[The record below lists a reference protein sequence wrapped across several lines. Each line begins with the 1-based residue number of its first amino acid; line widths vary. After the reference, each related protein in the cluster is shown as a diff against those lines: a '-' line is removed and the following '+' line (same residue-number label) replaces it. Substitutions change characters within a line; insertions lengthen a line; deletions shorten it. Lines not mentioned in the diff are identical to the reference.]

1 MERAECEARVG
12 QTLRRKWKLE
22 RLIGLGGMAA
32 VYEATHKIGRKAA
45 IKILHPEIAID
56 KQVRERFEQEALAVN
71 SVGHPGVIEIQD
83 VDETEEG
90 SPFLVMELL
99 EGETLA
105 DRVERSPDMPLDALL
120 RIVDHVLDA
129 LTACHK
135 KGVIHRD
142 IKPENLFLLTNG
154 KVKLLD
160 FGIAR
165 VRAGVRTAAGT
176 MLGTVAF
183 MPPEQLKGEAID
195 SRADLFAVGATMFT
209 VLSGRRIHL
218 AKNDSQLALFMLT
231 KPAPALLSVA
241 SNLHKHVGM
250 VVDRS
255 LAYLPQRR
263 YPDAQTMRGDVWALQ
278 KDQRPPYAYACVSAG
293 LDPDVVELPPAE
305 APTPSKPPKP
315 TAVEGKG
322 GRMMPVTDPQMPAF
336 EPGGGPVPSTDP
348 QLPAFVDPKDYSDD
362 EGSEAP
368 APSDRA
374 AASEPPTGESSEPPK
389 PSEPPTSTPMS
400 EAELAAASTAPDDVA
415 ISEKPN
421 ERPDA
426 TTDKGW
432 PAVKKEDVEAAKKGE
447 TSDTEDEA
455 DDAPLS
461 DPPPSDPPI
470 APPEE
475 KDAKA
480 VAKEQE
486 SSSSSWILVLLV
498 LVGAGLA
505 AWYTGVIPGFG
516 PSPQKPGPQKPAPT
530 SAPAPK
536 P

>member
-1 MERAECEARVG
+1 MERAACEARVG

-32 VYEATHKIGRKAA
+32 VYEAAHKIGRRAA
-45 IKILHPEIAID
+45 IKILHPEIAMD

-71 SVGHPGVIEIQD
+71 SVGHPGVVEIQD

-99 EGETLA
+99 DGETLA
-105 DRVERSPDMPLDALL
+105 DRVERNPDMPLDALL
-120 RIVDHVLDA
+120 RIVDQVLDT

-183 MPPEQLKGEAID
+183 MPPEQLKGETID
-195 SRADLFAVGATMFT
+195 SRTDLFAVGATMFS

-218 AKNDSQLALFMLT
+218 AKNDAQLALFMLT

-241 SNLHKHVGM
+241 SNLPEHVGM

-293 LDPDVVELPPAE
+293 LDPHVTELPAGDAPREPAE
-305 APTPSKPPKP
+305 PTKP
-315 TAVEGKG
+315 EGQG
-322 GRMMPVTDPQMPAF
+322 GRFIPVTDPQMPAF

-348 QLPAFVDPKDYSDD
+348 QLPAFVDPNDFPDD
-362 EGSEAP
+362 EHSEAP
-368 APSDRA
+368 DDSAPPAGSEPSASDAEEA
-374 AASEPPTGESSEPPK
+374 AAS
-389 PSEPPTSTPMS
+389 
-400 EAELAAASTAPDDVA
+400 AAPDDVDV
-415 ISEKPN
+415 S
-421 ERPDA
+421 ERPDT

-432 PAVKKEDVEAAKKGE
+432 PVVKKEDVEAAAKEKE
-447 TSDTEDEA
+447 AKAPTDDA
-455 DDAPLS
+455 DDAGEAPLGEAPLS
-461 DPPPSDPPI
+461 DPPPSEPPI
-470 APPEE
+470 PPPEE

-486 SSSSSWILVLLV
+486 SSSAAWILVLLV
-498 LVGAGLA
+498 LVGAAVA
-505 AWYTGVIPGFG
+505 AWYTGVIGGFG
-516 PSPQKPGPQKPAPT
+516 PGSGKPGSPPSAAPT
-530 SAPAPK
+530 TAPK

>member
-32 VYEATHKIGRKAA
+32 VYEAQHKIGRKAA

-71 SVGHPGVIEIQD
+71 SVGHPGVVEIQD

-120 RIVDHVLDA
+120 RIVDQVLDT

-142 IKPENLFLLTNG
+142 IKPENLFLLLNG

-183 MPPEQLKGEAID
+183 MPPEQLKGETID

-209 VLSGRRIHL
+209 ILSGRRIHL
-218 AKNDSQLALFMLT
+218 ARNDSQLALFMLT

-241 SNLHKHVGM
+241 SNLPEHVGM

-293 LDPDVVELPPAE
+293 LDPDVVELPEAE
-305 APTPSKPPKP
+305 APKEPAKP

-322 GRMMPVTDPQMPAF
+322 GGRVIPVTDPQMPAF

-348 QLPAFVDPKDYSDD
+348 QLPAFVDPNDFPADD
-362 EGSEAP
+362 DSEAP
-368 APSDRA
+368 DASDASPASDAP
-374 AASEPPTGESSEPPK
+374 ASEPPASD
-389 PSEPPTSTPMS
+389 
-400 EAELAAASTAPDDVA
+400 AELAAASAAPDDVA
-415 ISEKPN
+415 ISQAPAS
-421 ERPDA
+421 RPDA

-432 PAVKKEDVEAAKKGE
+432 PAVKKEDVEAAKKPE
-447 TSDTEDEA
+447 TTVDDEGQDDASADAAASDDATS

-461 DPPPSDPPI
+461 DPPPSEPPI
-470 APPEE
+470 PPPEE

-486 SSSSSWILVLLV
+486 SSSSSWILLLLV
-498 LVGAGLA
+498 LVGAGVA

-516 PSPQKPGPQKPAPT
+516 PGSGKPSPSAAPT
-530 SAPAPK
+530 ASPHP
-536 P
+536 